1 MTINIEDIDIER
13 LRKDLIDYYGT
24 AAFNVAPQAILEVS
38 KIERASARELIE
50 IAEENRI
57 NIMKYVR

>member
-24 AAFNVAPQAILEVS
+24 AAFNVAPQAILEVR